1 MAMDLEKATSVLRAA
16 VVDPK
21 GTSYRRKYGDLKSAI
36 NKADQHLRYDRMAEV
51 DPAYSES
58 LEDLI
63 ETAED
68 LLDRVDEESDQ
79 ISASQDET
87 RRREAQIAKCLPRSQ
102 PQKWDGS
109 VNDFIRFKTSAKV
122 LMEHIPNPRLALNA
136 IIESISDPRL
146 KKRLAR
152 YATPQEALSSL
163 ELEYGNPEL
172 SGPKIISDMKSL
184 SRATGV
190 ESESSLILKIKELH
204 VALKEIKQEHLLGRN
219 ELYNLCHK
227 FRERQGEELLD
238 RLYTEDPD
246 KLRDVFFRQLEKLYT
261 KNTIWSRT
269 NVEKEPHPRPRN
281 AQRGKTSNLRVNT
294 STKPCYI
301 CQSEGHLVFTCPLLK
316 DITLSELKKKG
327 FCQRCLYKHHGAC
340 RPENEKFLC
349 GVCKLS
355 HHKLQSLHVKCR
367 LSRRFIANATSTT
380 GPQRTQ
386 RLPPPQGQ
394 PVNLLS
400 TPSGQATSSPW

>member
-204 VALKEIKQEHLLGRN
+204 
-219 ELYNLCHK
+219 
-227 FRERQGEELLD
+227 
-238 RLYTEDPD
+238 P
-246 KLRDVFFRQLEKLYT
+246 
-261 KNTIWSRT
+261 
-269 NVEKEPHPRPRN
+269 
-281 AQRGKTSNLRVNT
+281 
-294 STKPCYI
+294 
-301 CQSEGHLVFTCPLLK
+301 TC
-316 DITLSELKKKG
+316 
-327 FCQRCLYKHHGAC
+327 
-340 RPENEKFLC
+340 
-349 GVCKLS
+349 
-355 HHKLQSLHVKCR
+355 
-367 LSRRFIANATSTT
+367 
-380 GPQRTQ
+380 
-386 RLPPPQGQ
+386 
-394 PVNLLS
+394 
-400 TPSGQATSSPW
+400 